1 MYTGEPP
8 SEAPGRV
15 LLPQSA
21 CCVQQGSWCWPKES
35 RLSTRSRGALRLSC
49 HRRHEQQGGS
59 RARPCGGTYFCR
71 RHSYLSL
78 PHWLQSSKPCWK
90 QSRRSNLPSEKRK
103 QASGH
108 SAPKCWLVCVIPG
121 SDLEGLLVVCGLSY
135 LLTRGMEPWKPVTTR
150 GRHCPLWVWFWSV
163 PTRPHLNGRDSS
175 SVSGGSNGRAT
186 RLHLSSGVAK
196 PKTQSRPTAV
206 AECDGVSTD

>member
-90 QSRRSNLPSEKRK
+90 QSRRSNLPSERK
-103 QASGH
+103 ENRPRVTQLQSVGLCVW
-108 SAPKCWLVCVIPG
+108 SLVLIWPII
-121 SDLEGLLVVCGLSY
+121 
-135 LLTRGMEPWKPVTTR
+135 T
-150 GRHCPLWVWFWSV
+150 
-163 PTRPHLNGRDSS
+163 
-175 SVSGGSNGRAT
+175 
-186 RLHLSSGVAK
+186 
-196 PKTQSRPTAV
+196 PTA
-206 AECDGVSTD
+206 ELMETILFGQTESCWKNL